1 MKNIEWCDITIN
13 PVVGC
18 PRGCPYCYAKKIND
32 RFHFVEDFSKP
43 KTFLERLEQ
52 INKIKNKKIFMNS
65 MSDIA
70 YWDDYTI
77 DTVVF
82 YMKANP
88 SNEYYFLTKKVNA
101 LENVSRRPY
110 PNTNFKTFN
119 NFNVFVGI
127 TITTQEDY
135 MNYVRSVGGVR
146 FKIINIEPILEPINL
161 LEPIDLFDF
170 YCKEP
175 ITHTKTIIKYQK
187 EVFEEKMKG
196 VKKIILGAETG
207 NRKEKI
213 IPKKEWIENIIRFA
227 KEYNIEL
234 FLKENIK
241 KYL

>member
-32 RFHFVEDFSKP
+32 RFHFVEDFSKL

-127 TITTQEDY
+127 TITTKEDY

-146 FKIINIEPILEPINL
+146 FKIINIEPILEY
-161 LEPIDLFDF
+161 IDLF
-170 YCKEP
+170 
-175 ITHTKTIIKYQK
+175 KYALPCSAR
-187 EVFEEKMKG
+187 
-196 VKKIILGAETG
+196 KIILGAETG
-207 NRKEKI
+207 NRKEKV
-213 IPKKEWIENIIRFA
+213 IPQKEWIENIIKFC

>member
-43 KTFLERLEQ
+43 QTFLERLEQ

-88 SNEYYFLTKKVNA
+88 SNEYYFLTKKLNA
-101 LENVSRRPY
+101 LQNVSRRPY

-135 MNYVRSVGGVR
+135 MNYVRSMGGVG
-146 FKIINIEPILEPINL
+146 FKIINIEPI

-175 ITHTKTIIKYQK
+175 ITQTKTMIKYQK

-196 VKKIILGAETG
+196 VKKNNSWGR
-207 NRKEKI
+207 NRKQKR
-213 IPKKEWIENIIRFA
+213 KN
-227 KEYNIEL
+227 YS
-234 FLKENIK
+234 
-241 KYL
+241 

>member
-1 MKNIEWCDITIN
+1 MKNIEWADLTIN
-13 PVVGC
+13 AVVGC

-43 KTFLERLEQ
+43 QVFLERLEK
-52 INKIKNKKIFMNS
+52 INKINNKKIFMNS

-88 SNEYYFLTKKVNA
+88 SNEYYFLTKKVNS
-101 LENVSRRPY
+101 LQNISQRPY
-110 PNTNFKTFN
+110 PNTNFETFN

-135 MNYVRSVGGVR
+135 MNYVRSMGGVI
-146 FKIINIEPILEPINL
+146 FKVINIEPI

-170 YCKEP
+170 YCKKS
-175 ITHTKTIIKYQK
+175 INQTKENIKYQK
-187 EVFEEKMKG
+187 EAFEEKIKN
-196 VKKIILGAETG
+196 VKRIILGAETG
-207 NRKEKI
+207 NRKEKV
-213 IPKKEWIENIIRFA
+213 IPKKEWIENIIKFC

>member
-32 RFHFVEDFSKP
+32 RFHFTEDFSKS

-88 SNEYYFLTKKVNA
+88 SNEYYFLTKKVDA

-110 PNTNFKTFN
+110 PNTNFKTFTKALDGSYYELKKGKYIQLIFLGN
-119 NFNVFVGI
+119 KNIPFC
-127 TITTQEDY
+127 TI
-135 MNYVRSVGGVR
+135 RSAYGKMANKKEYYQS
-146 FKIINIEPILEPINL
+146 KIG
-161 LEPIDLFDF
+161 
-170 YCKEP
+170 
-175 ITHTKTIIKYQK
+175 
-187 EVFEEKMKG
+187 EVF
-196 VKKIILGAETG
+196 
-207 NRKEKI
+207 
-213 IPKKEWIENIIRFA
+213 NIIIVCESP
-227 KEYNIEL
+227 KLPLEV
-234 FLKENIK
+234 
-241 KYL
+241 

>member
-13 PVVGC
+13 PVIGC
-18 PRGCPYCYAKKIND
+18 PRGCTYCYAKKIND

-43 KTFLERLEQ
+43 KAFLERLEQ

-88 SNEYYFLTKKVNA
+88 SNEYYFFTKEVNA
-101 LENVSRRPY
+101 LQNVSKRPY
-110 PNTNFKTFN
+110 PNTNFETFN

-135 MNYVRSVGGVR
+135 MNYVRSIGGVG
-146 FKIINIEPILEPINL
+146 FKIINIEPI

-175 ITHTKTIIKYQK
+175 INQTEAKIKYQK
-187 EVFEEKMKG
+187 EVFEKTMKG

-207 NRKEKI
+207 NRKGRI
-213 IPKKEWIENIIRFA
+213 IPEKVWIENIIKFC